1 MTYLSATRPPMPY
14 GDLSRYLGE
23 IRRFPMLTA
32 EEETA
37 LARRWS
43 DTKDV
48 AAANKLI
55 TSHLRLVAKVAR
67 AYRGYGLPLED
78 LIAEGNLGLMR
89 SLARFD
95 PERGFRLSTYA
106 LWWIKAGI
114 QEYILRTWSLVK
126 IGTTAAQK
134 KLFFNLRRLKAGLDA
149 VDAGDLSPELVS
161 KIARRLAV
169 TEGEVVDMNRRLA
182 GGDRSL
188 NVVVG
193 PDSEDEW
200 MDWIADPADDQE
212 TVYAER
218 EEMTA
223 RRGRLTQAMGTLTDR
238 ERRIVAMRRLMDEPA
253 TLEDLSREY
262 GISRERVR
270 QIEVK
275 ALEKLRRSMTAPATA
290 AVPAGAPA

>member
-1 MTYLSATRPPMPY
+1 MTYLSATRHPMPY

-43 DTKDV
+43 DAKDV

-134 KLFFNLRRLKAGLDA
+134 KLFFNLRRLKARLDA
-149 VDAGDLSPELVS
+149 VDAGDLSPELVG

-169 TEGEVVDMNRRLA
+169 TEDEVVDMNRRLA

-193 PDSEDEW
+193 PDGEDEW
-200 MDWIADPADDQE
+200 MDWIADPADNQE

-238 ERRIVAMRRLMDEPA
+238 ERRIVAMRRLMDEPV

-275 ALEKLRRSMTAPATA
+275 ALEKLRRSMTAP
-290 AVPAGAPA
+290 VPAGAPA